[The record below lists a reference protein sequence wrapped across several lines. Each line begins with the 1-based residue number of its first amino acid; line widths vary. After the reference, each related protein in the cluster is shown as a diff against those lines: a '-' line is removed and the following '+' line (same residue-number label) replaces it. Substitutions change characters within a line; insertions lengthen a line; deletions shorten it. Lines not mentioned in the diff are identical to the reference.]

1 MKNSNPQNL
10 ATYKTYKNFFET
22 IKRKIK
28 EKSKKN
34 YYSEKIP
41 SFKSDAKK
49 TWKTM
54 KDLTGKA
61 KMNKSSLP
69 QKIVVKK
76 TDIFDQ
82 KKIEI
87 EFNQLFANAGPI
99 LAQQISESENTFEIY
114 LVKTSAIMQHK
125 SVSINELRDTFFS
138 LKLNRSPGYDEISF
152 NVIKKCF
159 SELCKFI
166 RHVFNLPTKF
176 LKE

>member
-1 MKNSNPQNL
+1 
-10 ATYKTYKNFFET
+10 
-22 IKRKIK
+22 
-28 EKSKKN
+28 
-34 YYSEKIP
+34 
-41 SFKSDAKK
+41 
-49 TWKTM
+49 
-54 KDLTGKA
+54 
-61 KMNKSSLP
+61 MNKSSLP

-125 SVSINELRDTFFS
+125 SVSINELRDPFFS